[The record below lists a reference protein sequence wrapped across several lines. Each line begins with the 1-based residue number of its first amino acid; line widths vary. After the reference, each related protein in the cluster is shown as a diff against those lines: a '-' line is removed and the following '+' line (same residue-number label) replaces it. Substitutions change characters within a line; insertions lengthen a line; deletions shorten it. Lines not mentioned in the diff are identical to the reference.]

1 MDLNTMGLEYGD
13 SIELDKSLEEVVAV
27 FEDRNQIG
35 DWQRG
40 FVSLEEMEGAPG
52 ANGSKAILCYRNRGR
67 DMTMIETI
75 TDNGLP
81 HHFHGRYD
89 MDGIRNVQRNFFK
102 DLGNGRTEWRSEST
116 FEFDSFLM
124 KVMGKLMPGMF
135 RKTSQRFMD
144 DFKDWME
151 NGRSARD
158 KS

>member
-1 MDLNTMGLEYGD
+1 MGLKYSNIIVLE
-13 SIELDKSLEEVVAV
+13 KSVEEVVAV
-27 FEDRNQIG
+27 FGDRHQIG

-40 FVSLEEMEGAPG
+40 FVSLKEQEGAPG
-52 ANGSKAILCYRNRGR
+52 ADGSTAVLHYQNRGR

-89 MDGIRNVQRNFFK
+89 MEGVRNVQRNFFK
-102 DLGNGRTEWRSEST
+102 DLGDGRTEWRSESE
-116 FEFDSFLM
+116 FEFDALFMKAMGLM
-124 KVMGKLMPGMF
+124 LPGMF

-144 DFKDWME
+144 DFKDWIE
-151 NGRSARD
+151 HGVSARN